1 LSFISARA
9 HRRRERAGRRRSA
22 SQFPGAS
29 KRLPLP
35 DLARTHRRRASDSLN
50 LPASAWDIWQL
61 RVRTENHSLN
71 CGQVIL
77 AAAAAIARAD
87 LLRVKQDDAPA
98 RWIQLPHLL
107 RQRMI
112 LLRSGINS
120 LHRRLTSGSQAR
132 RPMFPDLGQWREWER
147 ASENIRESSEVS
159 LHWLY

>member
-1 LSFISARA
+1 
-9 HRRRERAGRRRSA
+9 
-22 SQFPGAS
+22 
-29 KRLPLP
+29 
-35 DLARTHRRRASDSLN
+35 
-50 LPASAWDIWQL
+50 
-61 RVRTENHSLN
+61 
-71 CGQVIL
+71 VIL

-159 LHWLY
+159 FSLALLNESECLACDFGQASACAVGRLDLNCLDPTRFHPDAALEAPRYGHAGS